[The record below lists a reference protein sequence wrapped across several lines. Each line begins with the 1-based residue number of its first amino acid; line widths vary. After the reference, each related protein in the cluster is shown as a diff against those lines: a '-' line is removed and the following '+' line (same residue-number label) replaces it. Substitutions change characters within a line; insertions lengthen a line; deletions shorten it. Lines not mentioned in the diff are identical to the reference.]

1 MVEKSKGTW
10 QRSIVIIKKKIGEE
24 KTKTREDKQ
33 KKMIK
38 LQFFSKLPFLDN
50 YNKKTSTF
58 NFLVHGHSSW
68 STTGLRLVR
77 GPKALSIDFLRNQ
90 IMNVRRSKQ
99 TIETNTII
107 YDMTS
112 WFVA

>member
-10 QRSIVIIKKKIGEE
+10 QRSIVIIKKNWR
-24 KTKTREDKQ
+24 REDKDKRRQ
-33 KKMIK
+33 TKKNDQTPI
-38 LQFFSKLPFLDN
+38 FSKLPFLDN

>member
-1 MVEKSKGTW
+1 MRRYGRKKQGHMAEKYCHN
-10 QRSIVIIKKKIGEE
+10 KKKIGEE

-33 KKMIK
+33 KKNDQTPI
-38 LQFFSKLPFLDN
+38 FSKLPFLDN

-90 IMNVRRSKQ
+90 IMNEPLKQ
-99 TIETNTII
+99 TPSSMI
-107 YDMTS
+107 
-112 WFVA
+112 